1 MPSNYTATFN
11 LLSSHDGWLFETE
24 AASRA
29 LTAVVAGFAVHH
41 LLLRKGEWHLKAPLI
56 IETWLCSLPVL
67 YSLEALWGPGNNMG
81 NAINVLYFI
90 SIFTLSLLTSIVL
103 YRVFFHKLKNFPGP
117 RLAAVSKLW
126 HSANCVGAKNHL
138 FLEQMRKQYRDFVRT
153 GCPNEITIF
162 DPETLVKIDGP
173 GSKTRKS
180 DFYDFLWPAA
190 GLVNFRDVPFHD
202 ARRRIWMQA
211 VSAKNLPIYES
222 QIAQHA
228 EKWEKLIRTHAD
240 KATVVLFR
248 DMAYWFAF
256 DVMGMFMLSESF
268 DMISSS
274 ESHWAVDNLRRAMK
288 ILGPCQMTP
297 WLAKI
302 GFKYLRGYWLVRD
315 WHSTV
320 NWCRERL
327 QDRIENDNGATNI
340 ASYLISDSI
349 RNESVEKDDNLLTG
363 EAVVGIIAGSDTTG
377 PTLTMVFYLLAKH
390 PEHQA
395 KLHDELQQIV
405 VTDREALK
413 SLPHLNAII
422 DETMRCYPAIMTGGN
437 RDTPP
442 EGMTIAGRFIPG
454 GVTIVSPRYSIFR
467 SQRCYV
473 SPDEFIPERW
483 TSRPDLIKDSRSFRP
498 FASGRYSCVGKSLAL
513 TQLRVVTALFVSKF
527 RFAFAPGEDP
537 DLTVKNLKDQFTTA
551 PGPLKLVFES
561 RN

>member
-1 MPSNYTATFN
+1 MTTWDLFN
-11 LLSSHDGWLFETE
+11 SCNGSRFETGE
-24 AASRA
+24 ASRELIA
-29 LTAVVAGFAVHH
+29 LVAGFAAHH
-41 LLLRKGEWHLKAPLI
+41 LLLRKGEWHLKAPTI
-56 IETWLCSLPVL
+56 IETWLCSFPVL
-67 YSLEALWGPGNNMG
+67 YGIEARWGAGSNMKI
-81 NAINVLYFI
+81 AINALYFL

-103 YRVFFHKLKNFPGP
+103 YRVFFHKLKSFPGP
-117 RLAAVSKLW
+117 KLAAISKLW

-138 FLEQMRKQYRDFVRT
+138 LLEQMRKQYGDFVRT
-153 GCPNEITIF
+153 GPNEITIF

-180 DFYDFLWPAA
+180 VFYDFLWPAA

-222 QIAQHA
+222 QIAEHA
-228 EKWEKLIRTHAD
+228 EKWEMLIRTHAN
-240 KATVVLFR
+240 KATVVPFR
-248 DMAYWFAF
+248 DMAYWFTF

-297 WLAKI
+297 WLAQI
-302 GFKYLRGYWLVRD
+302 GFKYLKGYWLVRD

-320 NWCRERL
+320 QWCRERL
-327 QDRIENDNGATNI
+327 QDRINNDNGATNI

-349 RNESVEKDDNLLTG
+349 RNESVEKDGNLLTG

-390 PEHQA
+390 PEHQV
-395 KLHDELQQIV
+395 KLYEELQQID

-413 SLPHLNAII
+413 TLPHLNAII
-422 DETMRCYPAIMTGGN
+422 NETMRFYPAIMTGGN

-454 GVTIVSPRYSIFR
+454 DVTIVSPRYSIFR
-467 SQRCYV
+467 SERCYV
-473 SPDEFIPERW
+473 NADEFIPERW
-483 TSRPDLIKDSRSFRP
+483 TSRSDLIKDSQSFRP

-513 TQLRVVTALFVSKF
+513 TQLRVVTALLVSKF
-527 RFAFAPGEDP
+527 QFAFAPGEDP
-537 DLTVKNLKDQFTTA
+537 DLTVKDLKDQFTTA
-551 PGPLKLVFES
+551 TGSLKLVFKS

>member
-1 MPSNYTATFN
+1 MVSFDQTTAWN
-11 LLSSHDGWLFETE
+11 LFSSYNGSIFET
-24 AASRA
+24 AATSRA
-29 LTAVVAGFAVHH
+29 LTAVVAGLAVHH
-41 LLLRKGEWHLKAPLI
+41 LILRKGEWHLKAPII
-56 IETWLCSLPVL
+56 IETWLCFFPVL
-67 YSLEALWGPGNNMG
+67 Y
-81 NAINVLYFI
+81 
-90 SIFTLSLLTSIVL
+90 
-103 YRVFFHKLKNFPGP
+103 
-117 RLAAVSKLW
+117 
-126 HSANCVGAKNHL
+126 
-138 FLEQMRKQYRDFVRT
+138 
-153 GCPNEITIF
+153 
-162 DPETLVKIDGP
+162 ETLVKIDGP

-222 QIAQHA
+222 QIADHA
-228 EKWEKLIRTHAD
+228 EKWEKLIATHAA
-240 KATVVLFR
+240 KAIVVPFR
-248 DMAYWFAF
+248 DMAYWYAF

-274 ESHWAVDNLRRAMK
+274 GSHWAVDNLRRAMK

-297 WLAKI
+297 WLAQI
-302 GFKYLRGYWLVRD
+302 GFKYLKGYWLVRD
-315 WHSTV
+315 WHATV

-327 QDRIENDNGATNI
+327 QDRIKNDNGATNI

-349 RNESVEKDDNLLTG
+349 CNDSVEKDENLLTG

-390 PEHQA
+390 PEHQS
-395 KLHDELQQIV
+395 KLYEELQQID

-413 SLPHLNAII
+413 KLPHLNAII

-442 EGMTIAGRFIPG
+442 EGMAIAGRFIPG
-454 GVTIVSPRYSIFR
+454 DVTIVSPRYSIFR
-467 SQRCYV
+467 SERCYID
-473 SPDEFIPERW
+473 PHEFIPERW
-483 TSRPDLIKDSRSFRP
+483 TSRPDLVKDSRSFRP

-527 RFAFAPGEDP
+527 HFAFAPGEDP
-537 DLTVKNLKDQFTTA
+537 DLTVKSMKDQFTTA